1 MARKTTLNR
10 RQTMRQTIRQSFVS
24 KGESVVERRSILRKV
39 NNNIVDMGLVF
50 SLILGVLNLKSNN
63 VYDKKEVVEEFEK
76 IRDVFEDIQTKITLK
91 QAGVHRPS

>member
-1 MARKTTLNR
+1 
-10 RQTMRQTIRQSFVS
+10 
-24 KGESVVERRSILRKV
+24 
-39 NNNIVDMGLVF
+39 MGLVF